1 MDRYV
6 HVKLLNS
13 FIVSLSK
20 TPDYRFALSNGK
32 RVSLVETVGVV
43 VGRERKDKFLR
54 FHLDDGSALL
64 PCILWLNH
72 LYLSPSPSPRD
83 ELLFTMAVEQA
94 EEVALGKLM
103 TVRGRITEYR
113 GVKQI
118 TVSNLRVEENPNA
131 EILHWLQCIKLG
143 KESYNLRP
151 PLTSNS

>member
-1 MDRYV
+1 MVQISHSNVIRQYTSM
-6 HVKLLNS
+6 LNSWNS

-20 TPDYRFALSNGK
+20 TPDYRFTLSNG
-32 RVSLVETVGVV
+32 RCVSLVETIGVV
-43 VGRERKDKFLR
+43 VGRERKNKFLH
-54 FHLDDGSALL
+54 FHLKDGSALL

-72 LYLSPSPSPRD
+72 LYLSPNPSPHD

-94 EEVALGKLM
+94 EKV
-103 TVRGRITEYR
+103 ITEYR

-118 TVSNLRVEENPNA
+118 TVSNLRVKEDRNA